1 MNSLKLK
8 LSRTG
13 GSSPLR
19 PRILT
24 PLILAS
30 LILLVIVIPA
40 NAGIGAGDVRAQE
53 DDRHG
58 DTFATATYVPLDSYV
73 EGRIDPANDTDLF
86 VFDLRDQSGPT
97 DVWIY
102 LDGDFDSIGGLFDS
116 SGNLVIY
123 NDDSRVEGRWS
134 SFHIRAILQP
144 DYYFILVRS
153 YRRAY
158 TGSYTLYVE
167 SVAPTGISKD
177 TPTILELGSPVA
189 GKFDARGETRY
200 YRLDFAETTE
210 LYLSVRNPSLR
221 DADGEPL
228 PVAPIDPTVLDS
240 SGDEV
245 RVNVGPRFDS
255 HQGDYFRYGFV
266 IQDEFAPGT
275 YYLEIDT
282 PADDYETVYPIF
294 YTVNAFEDTYYP
306 GFIEYCTDLTASL
319 DRTAIDDPLYG
330 CQWHLDQPDGPFAGE
345 DINVE
350 PAWAAGLTGEG
361 VTVAVVDDG
370 MDWRHEDLSGNADSS
385 LNYDY
390 SGGDEIYHPYAH
402 HGTSVAGVIASRD
415 NDVGVRGVAP
425 RATIYGHNL
434 LHDTATGLYAYI
446 TYEEEADAMARSSD
460 VTAISNNSW
469 GAASRAGLAPAG
481 ALWELAVEN
490 AVNSGY
496 GGKGT
501 LYVFSAGNGHTE
513 GGDANLDEIANF
525 YAVTPVCAVN
535 EAGTRSWYS
544 EMGVNLWI
552 CAPSSHPRTEE
563 NYRGIVTLDNSDRY
577 TSDFGGTSSAA
588 PTVSGVAALV
598 REANPTLTWRD
609 VKLILAASARKND
622 PANPGWQ
629 DGATKYRSASDRYH
643 FSREYGFG
651 VVDAAAAVDLAGTWT
666 NLPTM
671 MTATAHSARSY
682 TLIPDAPG
690 DRTVTLTLDID
701 SDIEFTEFVEIDT
714 SFQHNSFRD
723 LDIELESPSGAVSK
737 IIAPFDTLSDE
748 DPSIDYVPLRYPF
761 RFGSARHLG
770 EDPNGVWTLRIT
782 DRFNLGGGGL
792 EWWDITVYGHGREPA
807 PADNVAPIFAPDGRI
822 IATTTRS
829 VAENTP
835 AGAAVG
841 DPVAA
846 TDTDALTYTLGGP
859 DAALFDIDA
868 ATGQIAVGAETS
880 LDYETR
886 AAYTVTVTATDPY
899 GVSAEITVT
908 VAVTDVSLGAL
919 GDRYDVDH
927 NERIDS
933 DEVLS
938 AVRDYFAGLITADEA
953 LEIVSLYFAG

>member
-1 MNSLKLK
+1 M
-8 LSRTG
+8 
-13 GSSPLR
+13 
-19 PRILT
+19 
-24 PLILAS
+24 
-30 LILLVIVIPA
+30 IVIPA
-40 NAGIGAGDVRAQE
+40 NAGIGVDYVRAQDPGDSDPPP
-53 DDRHG
+53 DDHG
-58 DTFATATYVPLDSYV
+58 DTPNTATYVPLNSYV
-73 EGRIDPANDTDLF
+73 EGRIDPADDTDLF
-86 VFDLRDQSGPT
+86 VLDLRDQSGPT

-116 SGNLVIY
+116 SGKLVIY
-123 NDDSRVEGRWS
+123 NDDSRVEGRWF
-134 SFHIRAILQP
+134 SFHVRAILEP

-153 YRRAY
+153 YRRSY
-158 TGSYTLYVE
+158 TGSYTMYVE
-167 SVAPTGISKD
+167 SVSPTGVSKD
-177 TPTILELGSPVA
+177 SPTILELGSAVA
-189 GKFDARGETRY
+189 GKFDARGQTRY
-200 YRLDFAETTE
+200 YRLDFTETTE

-221 DADGEPL
+221 DANGEPL
-228 PVAPIDPTVLDS
+228 PVVPIDPTVLDS

-266 IQDEFAPGT
+266 IQDEFDPGT

-282 PADDYETVYPIF
+282 PADDYETVYPVF

-370 MDWRHEDLSGNADSS
+370 MYWRHEDLSGNADSS

-390 SGGDEIYHPYAH
+390 SGGDDIYHPYAH

-425 RATIYGHNL
+425 RATVYGHNL

-490 AVNSGY
+490 AVTSGY
-496 GGKGT
+496 GGRGT
-501 LYVFSAGNGHTE
+501 LYVFSAGNGHTD

-525 YAVTPVCAVN
+525 YAVTAVCAVN

-544 EMGVNLWI
+544 EMGTNLWV

-577 TSDFGGTSSAA
+577 TSSFGGTSSAA

-622 PANPGWQ
+622 PANAGWQ
-629 DGATKYRSASDRYH
+629 DGATKYRSVSDRYH
-643 FSREYGFG
+643 FNREYGFG

-666 NLPTM
+666 NLPAM

-723 LDIELESPSGAVSK
+723 LDIELESPSGALSK
-737 IIAPFDTLSDE
+737 IIVPFDTLSDE
-748 DPSIDYVPLRYPF
+748 DPSIDYVPLRDPF

-770 EDPNGVWTLRIT
+770 EDPNGTWTLRIT
-782 DRFNLGGGGL
+782 DRFRGGSGL
-792 EWWDITVYGHGREPA
+792 IDLIESWGLTVYGHAPA
-807 PADNVAPIFAPDGRI
+807 PPTFDEGQY
-822 IATTTRS
+822 TTNGVTRS

-835 AGAAVG
+835 AGGSVG
-841 DPVAA
+841 APVAA
-846 TDTDALTYTLGGP
+846 TSATGDALTYILGGP
-859 DAALFDIDA
+859 DAALFYIA
-868 ATGQIAVGAETS
+868 SATGQISVAFGAS

-886 AAYTVTVTATDPY
+886 DAYTVTVTVTDPY
-899 GVSAEITVT
+899 GASAEITVAI
-908 VAVTDVSLGAL
+908 AVTDVSLGAL
-919 GDRYDVDH
+919 ADRYDTDH